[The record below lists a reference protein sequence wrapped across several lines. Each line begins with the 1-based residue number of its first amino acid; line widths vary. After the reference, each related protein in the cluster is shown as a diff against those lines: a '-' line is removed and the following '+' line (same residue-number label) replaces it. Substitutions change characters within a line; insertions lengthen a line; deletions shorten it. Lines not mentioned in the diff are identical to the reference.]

1 MERKTYLT
9 IALLLTI
16 LDAVVVLRY
25 GGAIWTAWS
34 GVVWI
39 RLRLLLLAALSAT
52 ALADVWAQAGGR
64 TIYRTLNFRPTLLR
78 RWSVLP
84 GESAKCARWPSRSVI
99 RSLSPCSIGRA
110 SGQ

>member
-1 MERKTYLT
+1 VVEPKTYLT

-39 RLRLLLLAALSAT
+39 RLRMLLLAALSAT
-52 ALADVWAQAGGR
+52 SLANVWAQA
-64 TIYRTLNFRPTLLR
+64 IYGL
-78 RWSVLP
+78 
-84 GESAKCARWPSRSVI
+84 
-99 RSLSPCSIGRA
+99 GRA
-110 SGQ
+110 LDGKPSALALTTAANRAERQGEGDV